1 MNRIFIFLTFALAQ
15 HPLFAQNS
23 IEKKTVDSLHTVPLE
38 NIIVTAIRADKNSP
52 VPELTVNRNELL
64 KTYTGQEVPVVLSQT
79 PSVTWYSDGGHYTGY
94 SYMRLRGIDQTRI
107 NFTLNGVPLNEP
119 EDQGVYFANFPDFIN
134 SVQSVQVQRGVGT
147 STQGTASFGGSVNF
161 ESPSLTDSA
170 SADLQTSVG
179 SYGTYRISPQ
189 FNTGLLKN
197 GLAFYGRYS
206 IAATDGFRYNSGST
220 GQSLFLSGGYFG
232 KKSVLKF
239 TGFSGRAENE
249 MAYLAVSKQDLK
261 TDYRI
266 NYLGRNETDKFK
278 QTLAML
284 QYSYA
289 LGKHGTVS
297 ASAYY
302 NFLKG
307 GYDIYIDP
315 DLYNFSVKSHF
326 TGAFVNFSYEKNRL
340 TFLSG
345 LHSNY
350 YVRNH
355 YLYLKPDLK
364 SDLYTNAGYKT
375 ETSAFTK
382 ISYALTNDLNV
393 FAHLQWRTAGFR
405 YEQDDATQLDFNT
418 VTWQFINTRAG
429 VTYSVTE
436 NFLAYASIGQTGREP
451 TRNDMFAGSDNIDDT
466 NYDNVSDFKK
476 VKPEKVL
483 DVEGGVKFNFERI
496 KVNVNIF
503 SMNFTNEIA
512 AIGQLSYIGLPL
524 RKNIKSSYR
533 RGVEISVDIPIT
545 KNVLFNVQ
553 AVISTNRI
561 KEYVT
566 EYDTTTYR
574 NVEPLLTPKII
585 SNHSIEYT
593 VKPWLTFSVAG
604 RYLDRSY
611 LDNTNNT
618 NFTTPSS
625 YVINASSTIQIRKKI
640 TMILMANN
648 LTNQKY
654 YTSGYVVNG
663 ESNYFA
669 MALRNYFV
677 TVRYTL

>member
-1 MNRIFIFLTFALAQ
+1 MKRLLIFLTFALIQ
-15 HPLFAQNS
+15 QGLFAQRSNQ
-23 IEKKTVDSLHTVPLE
+23 ERKVDSLHAVRLE
-38 NIIVTAIRADKNSP
+38 NISVTAIRADKNSP

-64 KTYTGQEVPVVLSQT
+64 RTYTGQEVPVILSQT

-119 EDQGVYFANFPDFIN
+119 EDQGVYFANFPDFTN

-170 SADLQTSVG
+170 FADLQTSIG
-179 SYGTYRISPQ
+179 SYGTYRLSTQ

-197 GLAFYGRYS
+197 GFAFYGRYS
-206 IAATDGFRYNSGST
+206 IAGTDGFRYNSGST
-220 GQSLFLSGGYFG
+220 GQSVFFSAGHIGE
-232 KKSVLKF
+232 KSVLKF

-249 MAYLAVSKQDLK
+249 MAYLAASKQDLK

-266 NYLGRNETDKFK
+266 NYLSRNEADKFN

-289 LGKHGTVS
+289 LSNYSTLS
-297 ASAYY
+297 ASTYY
-302 NFLKG
+302 NFLQG
-307 GYDIYIDP
+307 GYDVYIDP

-326 TGAFVNFSYEKNRL
+326 IGAFVNFRYEKNRI

-355 YLYLKPDLK
+355 YLYLKPDLIT
-364 SDLYTNAGYKT
+364 DLYTNAGYKT
-375 ETSAFTK
+375 ETAAFAKT
-382 ISYALTNDLNV
+382 SYAVTNDLSI
-393 FAHLQWRTAGFR
+393 FADLQWRTASFR
-405 YEQDDATQLDFNT
+405 YEQDDATQLDFNG
-418 VTWQFINTRAG
+418 VSWQFLNTRAG
-429 VTYSVTE
+429 ITYAVTK
-436 NFLAYASIGQTGREP
+436 NFLAYASVGQTGREP
-451 TRNDMFAGSDNIDDT
+451 TRNDMFAGSDNIDNT
-466 NYDNVSDFKK
+466 NYDNISDFKK

-483 DVEGGVKFNFERI
+483 DVEGGVKFNFDKI
-496 KVNVNIF
+496 KGDANFF

-524 RKNIKSSYR
+524 RKNVKSSYR
-533 RGVEISVDIPIT
+533 RGLEVSVDIPLVKSVMLT
-545 KNVLFNVQ
+545 VQ
-553 AVISTNRI
+553 AVISTNKI

-566 EYDTTTYR
+566 EYDSTTYS

-593 VKPWLTFSVAG
+593 VKPWLTLSVTG
-604 RYLDRSY
+604 RYLDRAY
-611 LDNTNNT
+611 LDNTNNS
-618 NFTTPSS
+618 NFTTPAS

-640 TMILMANN
+640 TVTLMANN
-648 LTNQKY
+648 ITNTKY
-654 YTSGYVVNG
+654 YTSGYVVND

-677 TVRYTL
+677 TVRYIL